1 MSAVLWASETWWMFV
16 VSGCDSDGEGG
27 IWMVSL
33 MPSMITIII
42 NIRVGP
48 TSDRK
53 WDIMTETRGVSLG
66 QVSHARMTGW
76 RILENWESILT
87 FWTLPSFI
95 ELKVKT
101 VFSDSLLIR
110 RFGLGPVIIMRW
122 EMKSYPLYNRQQ
134 LRSGARLAAVR
145 KPGLDGVKDQ

>member
-1 MSAVLWASETWWMFV
+1 MSWALSSRLDECLLCPGVIVMARA
-16 VSGCDSDGEGG
+16 G

-53 WDIMTETRGVSLG
+53 WDIMTETVLALAGSVMLCWPISKKWRAVLVFTLTSFMTTPDEPESKSLIHSLPETSIML
-66 QVSHARMTGW
+66 VYYEL
-76 RILENWESILT
+76 ICWE
-87 FWTLPSFI
+87 I
-95 ELKVKT
+95 E
-101 VFSDSLLIR
+101 
-110 RFGLGPVIIMRW
+110 
-122 EMKSYPLYNRQQ
+122 SYPLYNRQH
-134 LRSGARLAAVR
+134 LVPGARLAAVR